1 MIEEILK
8 LIDAHLKSLKPVER
22 MVFLEELINELEV
35 REEIVFQERYRDV
48 LKKRNKDEV

>member
-22 MVFLEELINELEV
+22 MVFLEELEQGLDEIEEEALQELNPEV
-35 REEIVFQERYRDV
+35 FKPEE
-48 LKKRNKDEV
+48 